1 MMFSFHLCV
10 RRGLENFPPRWN
22 DDEQSWLYV
31 MVETNMMLG
40 YVAIATSEHMFF
52 AAAAAAF
59 SGRPVTVTPAVFS
72 SVKKTDWL

>member
-1 MMFSFHLCV
+1 MFSFHLCV

-40 YVAIATSEHMFF
+40 YVAMATSEHMFF

-59 SGRPVTVTPAVFS
+59 SARLSLSRQLSFH
-72 SVKKTDWL
+72 L